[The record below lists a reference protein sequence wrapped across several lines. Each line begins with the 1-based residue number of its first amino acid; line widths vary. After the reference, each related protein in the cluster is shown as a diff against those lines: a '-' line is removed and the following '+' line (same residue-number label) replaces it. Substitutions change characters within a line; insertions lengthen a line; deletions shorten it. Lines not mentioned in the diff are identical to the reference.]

1 LAVEHDIVPFDWAV
15 CSSRERSIPAYEK
28 HALKAYRLWLSLF
41 ELYRYYSWII
51 DRFHLSTQ
59 MWQAFYRGRKYQFQW
74 LESRL
79 SALGF
84 RLIFCWRNPRSF
96 AEARAKRLQISSN
109 PSQYND
115 LTIFIREQEILQQL
129 VEDSTIPK
137 LLVDVTY
144 RSLEQQIDYIA
155 SWLEATGGLN
165 VVQSPPDR
173 KTPLLPQAENSFPQ
187 EHDRHRKIARAA

>member
-1 LAVEHDIVPFDWAV
+1 
-15 CSSRERSIPAYEK
+15 
-28 HALKAYRLWLSLF
+28 
-41 ELYRYYSWII
+41 
-51 DRFHLSTQ
+51 
-59 MWQAFYRGRKYQFQW
+59 
-74 LESRL
+74 
-79 SALGF
+79 
-84 RLIFCWRNPRSF
+84 
-96 AEARAKRLQISSN
+96 
-109 PSQYND
+109 

-165 VVQSPPDR
+165 AVQSPPDR